1 MWRTLQRLLDEL
13 PELAFDHSKIPNDD
27 LENFNAMAILPYG
40 NVEKA
45 SSRILH
51 EVNIGIDTLSKEEV
65 VTSAGRC
72 RRSQG
77 DVAVITKNDGF
88 TWLSRKSWYHHKDV
102 DGMYGSM
109 GI

>member
-1 MWRTLQRLLDEL
+1 
-13 PELAFDHSKIPNDD
+13 
-27 LENFNAMAILPYG
+27 MAILPYG

-51 EVNIGIDTLSKEEV
+51 EVNIGIDTFSMEEM
-65 VTSAGRC
+65 VTSAGR
-72 RRSQG
+72 RRWPG
-77 DVAVITKNDGF
+77 CDVGVITKNDGF

-102 DGMYGSM
+102 NGMYGSM

>member
-1 MWRTLQRLLDEL
+1 MDEL

-51 EVNIGIDTLSKEEV
+51 EVNIGIDTFSMEEM
-65 VTSAGRC
+65 VTSAESLVNANVRLNLL
-72 RRSQG
+72 
-77 DVAVITKNDGF
+77 KNGGKGLVGQ
-88 TWLSRKSWYHHKDV
+88 TREIATSVS
-102 DGMYGSM
+102 
-109 GI
+109 